1 MTWKEL
7 IKYAK
12 KNKAIIKKDY
22 FTLFGVLFHKSGII
36 KINQQPIYMDYD
48 NMYDILQILSKNQNK
63 SVVYYIWM
71 IIKKI
76 VKISF
81 KLFIMIIGFMVIKS
95 IRGRK

>member
-22 FTLFGVLFHKSGII
+22 FTVFGVLFHKSSII
-36 KINQQPIYMDYD
+36 KINQHTIYMDYD
-48 NMYDILQILSKNQNK
+48 NMYDLLQVLSQNQNK
-63 SVVYYIWM
+63 SIVYYIWM
-71 IIKKI
+71 TIKKL
-76 VKISF
+76 VNISF
-81 KLFIMIIGFMVIKS
+81 KLFIMIIGFMVIKT